1 MKNYAL
7 KRNLS
12 LLLPNEKYRHTN
24 LIFTSW
30 RKDMDYVYNGLDIVC
45 LTSLNEGTPVT
56 LIEALASGKPI
67 VSTNVGGVIDVVS
80 DNKSGFVLKSNNLNE
95 LYEKT
100 LMLIND
106 GKLREKFSKYGQK
119 YVNEKFSYSRLVL
132 EIEKLYK
139 KLLSYS

>member
-1 MKNYAL
+1 
-7 KRNLS
+7 
-12 LLLPNEKYRHTN
+12 
-24 LIFTSW
+24 
-30 RKDMDYVYNGLDIVC
+30 MDYVYNGLDIVC

-80 DNKSGFVLKSNNLNE
+80 DNKSEFVLKSNNLNE